1 MQITIDNEISLFS
14 FSTYDMPY
22 LAKNGITNTMQAV
35 HDFYSSHNMYFP
47 FLFEIHQLAGFFMMN
62 PKRIFDLVK
71 GAEDHYRE
79 IELKKKNGKIR
90 RIHAPDQLLKRKQN
104 AIRRK
109 ILMKFSPSKYAKAYV
124 RRRTL
129 VDNAS
134 PHVGK
139 RYLLKLDISDF
150 FGSIR
155 FEQVYAAVFHSKHFS
170 RQVGMLLTT
179 LCCYKGVL
187 PQGAPTS
194 PALSN
199 LVMRNFDDNIGQWC
213 ESRGISYTR
222 YSDDM
227 TFSSNEPLYPVYQ
240 KVKAMLQESG
250 FRLNEKKTHFVTNA
264 SRQSVTGLTVNEK
277 VAVSREYKRRVRQ
290 QVYYALKFMDISI
303 EEKHRLIGK
312 IHFIL
317 QIEPDNTQFQT
328 ALAKMR
334 NLLL

>member
-1 MQITIDNEISLFS
+1 MQITKKNEISLFS
-14 FSTYDMPY
+14 FDSYDMPY
-22 LAKNGITNTMQAV
+22 LAKNGIINTMQAV
-35 HDFYSSHNMYFP
+35 HDFYSIHKMYFP
-47 FLFEIHQLAGFFMMN
+47 FLSDIHQLAGIFPMN
-62 PKRIFDLVK
+62 AKRLFDLAKDVD
-71 GAEDHYRE
+71 DHYRE
-79 IELKKKNGKIR
+79 IELKKKSGEIR
-90 RIHAPDQLLKRKQN
+90 RIYAPDKELKWRQKT
-104 AIRRK
+104 IRRK

-124 RRRTL
+124 RQRTL

-139 RYLLKLDISDF
+139 HYLLKLDISDF

-155 FEQVYAAVFHSKHFS
+155 FEQVYAAAFHTNHFPK
-170 RQVGMLLTT
+170 QIGVLLTA
-179 LCCYKGVL
+179 LCCYKGAL

-199 LVMRNFDDNIGQWC
+199 LVMRNFDNNIGQWC

-290 QVYYALKFMDISI
+290 EVYYALKFREADDTERQRI
-303 EEKHRLIGK
+303 IGR
-312 IHFIL
+312 INYIL
-317 QIEPDNTQFQT
+317 QIEPGNTQFQT
-328 ALAKMR
+328 ALEQMR
-334 NLLL
+334 KL